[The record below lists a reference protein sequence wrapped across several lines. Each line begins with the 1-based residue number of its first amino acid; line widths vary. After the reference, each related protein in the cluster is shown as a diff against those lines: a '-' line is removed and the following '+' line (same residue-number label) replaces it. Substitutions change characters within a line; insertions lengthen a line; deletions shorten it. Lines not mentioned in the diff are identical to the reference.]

1 MFHRIAGLAF
11 AMLSLGAAA
20 QSWPQRPITIV
31 VPYGAG
37 GNTDLI
43 ARMTATHLS
52 QTLGQSVVVE
62 NRVGAGGLVAA
73 KSVLAAQPDGYTL
86 FMGTASQLVTSPH
99 INSNITYDPLK
110 DFQPIINMGSNA
122 FVITV
127 KSQLP
132 VKTLPEFV
140 SYAKQQTGKINYG
153 SGGMGGVTH
162 LATHLFSRRA
172 DVDMTHVPYKGAAAA
187 MADLLGGQIDMYSAS
202 PSEIIPHLNSGKIRP
217 LAISSAQ
224 RLKELPNVPTIAE
237 TFPGHEVLSWNGLLA
252 KTGTPPEILDRVASE
267 VAKMQKDP
275 AIQKKLVEAGITPLY
290 VARAAFAAQIQK
302 EYAMWSPVLKSSG
315 IRMD

>member
-1 MFHRIAGLAF
+1 MFHRVAGLAF

-20 QSWPQRPITIV
+20 QSWPQRPVTIV

-43 ARMTATHLS
+43 ARMTAAHLS

-73 KSVLAAQPDGYTL
+73 KAVLAAPADGYTL

-99 INSNITYDPLK
+99 INPNITYDALK
-110 DFQPIINMGSNA
+110 DFEPIINMGANA

-127 KSQLP
+127 NSQLP

-140 SYAKQQTGKINYG
+140 TYAKQQTGKVNYG

-162 LATHLFSRRA
+162 LASHLFSRRA
-172 DVDMTHVPYKGAAAA
+172 DVDMTHIPYKGAAAA

-202 PSEIIPHLNSGKIRP
+202 PSEIISHINNGKIRP

-224 RLKELPNVPTIAE
+224 RLKELPDVPTIAE
-237 TFPGHEVLSWNGLLA
+237 TFPDHEVLSWNGLLA

-267 VAKMQKDP
+267 VAEMQKDP
-275 AIQKKLVEAGITPLY
+275 AIQKKLVDAGIAPLY
-290 VARAAFAAQIQK
+290 IARAAFGAQIQK
-302 EYAMWSPVLKSSG
+302 EYAMWAPVLKNSG
-315 IRMD
+315 IRMN